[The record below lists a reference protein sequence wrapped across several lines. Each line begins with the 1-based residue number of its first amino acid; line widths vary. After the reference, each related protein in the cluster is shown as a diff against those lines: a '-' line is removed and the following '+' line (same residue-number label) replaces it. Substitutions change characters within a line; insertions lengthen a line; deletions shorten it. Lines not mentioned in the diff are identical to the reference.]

1 MVDFPDHVRLPEG
14 ILTSG
19 LPLGIPKPL
28 VRIVFFCETK
38 RHTVGYPQFYHTPLK
53 KKCINLGNGD
63 QNYCTIFRGQNFNTS
78 FLDSYLRGC
87 ETVNNG
93 K

>member
-28 VRIVFFCETK
+28 VKIVFFCETK

-53 KKCINLGNGD
+53 KN
-63 QNYCTIFRGQNFNTS
+63 
-78 FLDSYLRGC
+78 
-87 ETVNNG
+87 V
-93 K
+93 